1 MVDYSIRE
9 ARMKYADVDRI
20 YQTIPL
26 DNIPWN
32 SETPPNALVR
42 IVQDGKV
49 RPCKTIDLGCGAGNY
64 AIYLAGLGFELT
76 GVDSSPTAIKIAG
89 EHAKKQG
96 VRCRFIVADL
106 LGDLHEVTDTFDF
119 AYDWEF
125 LHHIFPEDRGT
136 YIKNVHKILNP
147 GATYFSVCFS
157 MKDPQFGGSGKFRKT
172 RIGTTL
178 YFSSESEL
186 RELVSPY
193 FRIREL
199 KTIDV
204 RAKFG
209 PHVAI
214 SVLAERR

>member
-1 MVDYSIRE
+1 
-9 ARMKYADVDRI
+9 MKYADVDRI

-64 AIYLAGLGFELT
+64 AIYLSGLGFELT

>member
-1 MVDYSIRE
+1 
-9 ARMKYADVDRI
+9 MKYADVDRI

-32 SETPPNALVR
+32 SETPPDALVR

-64 AIYLAGLGFELT
+64 AIYLASLGFDVS

-89 EHAKKQG
+89 EHAKKRG
-96 VRCRFIVADL
+96 ARCRFVVADL
-106 LGDLHEVTDTFDF
+106 LGDLHEVTGMFDF

-125 LHHIFPEDRGT
+125 LHHIFPEDRET

-147 GATYFSVCFS
+147 YATYFSVCFS
-157 MKDPQFGGSGKFRKT
+157 EKDPQFGGSGKYRKT

-186 RELVSPY
+186 RELTSPY
-193 FRIREL
+193 FRIREI

-204 RAKFG
+204 RGKFG
-209 PHVAI
+209 PHIAI